1 MRKIIM
7 ILFVVALHLPVLSC
21 RDTVP
26 PETLEDEET
35 SKEGSSDE
43 GSSEEVD
50 LGKYDDE
57 SGD

>member
-1 MRKIIM
+1 MRKIIL
-7 ILFVVALHLPVLSC
+7 ILFMVALHLPVLSC

-35 SKEGSSDE
+35 SKEGSS
-43 GSSEEVD
+43 EEVD
-50 LGKYDDE
+50 LGNYDDE